1 MVRLTLRILHSKY
14 FILPA
19 ALAMFVV
26 ASSVIYYAS
35 IKEKVIFPNTNSYQC
50 DYYTDAPNGGNTQVI
65 DYVTSDSIIAIDFQ
79 LGNGFYSPYAGLKLS
94 PSNNQ
99 PIDAGQYNQ
108 ISIQIAGYNIDR
120 VGIAI
125 YTPPI
130 SNDGANSDDEALY
143 HSYLN
148 ISNQPQTYNLPLSQF
163 KHPDWWEDRHHIPK
177 DKTNKPDLNNILHVN
192 IGSAFS
198 SIIDNKKRLEIRSMA
213 FTRNN
218 GQIYWWMSV
227 SYLIFII
234 VLFGVNYLVAFFR
247 HKSAHVTVSYQPINV
262 PQQSKGDEKCV
273 EYINT
278 HYHDSNLTLE
288 KISEETAIPARRIT
302 FLIHDK
308 YNCNFKTYLN
318 RIRIN
323 ESKTLL
329 SKTDLNIGEIA
340 FKVGFNNQS
349 HFNRVFKTECQISPT
364 EFREK
369 TKR

>member
-19 ALAMFVV
+19 ALATVVV
-26 ASSVIYYAS
+26 ASIVIYYAS
-35 IKEKVIFPNTNSYQC
+35 ISNKVIFPDLKSYRC

-65 DYVTSDSIIAIDFQ
+65 NYAISDSIIALDFQ

-94 PSNNQ
+94 PLANQ

-108 ISIQIAGYNIDR
+108 ISIQIVGYNIDR
-120 VGIAI
+120 VGIALFN
-125 YTPPI
+125 PLF
-130 SNDGANSDDEALY
+130 SEDGTRISDDALY
-143 HSYLN
+143 HSFLN
-148 ISNQPQTYNLPLSQF
+148 ISNQPQTYHLPLSQF
-163 KHPDWWEDRHHIPK
+163 QHPDWWEDLHHIPK
-177 DKTNKPDLNNILHVN
+177 NQENKPDLSNILHINV
-192 IGSAFS
+192 GSAFS
-198 SIIDNKKRLEIRSMA
+198 SIVANKKRLEIRSIA
-213 FTRNN
+213 FSRDNRE
-218 GQIYWWMSV
+218 IYFWMGIIYIAFITSLFTAN
-227 SYLIFII
+227 YLISF
-234 VLFGVNYLVAFFR
+234 LL
-247 HKSAHVTVSYQPINV
+247 HKASHITVSYQPLTV
-262 PQQSKGDEKCV
+262 PQQNKGDEKCV

-288 KISEETAIPARRIT
+288 KISEETATSARRIT

-308 YNCNFKTYLN
+308 FNCNFKTYLN

-329 SKTDLNIGEIA
+329 SQTDLNIGEIA

-349 HFNRVFKTECQISPT
+349 HFNRVFKAECQISPT

>member
-1 MVRLTLRILHSKY
+1 MVRLTLRTLHSKY

-19 ALAMFVV
+19 ALATVVV
-26 ASSVIYYAS
+26 ASIVIYYAS
-35 IKEKVIFPNTNSYQC
+35 ITDKVIFPDLKRYRC
-50 DYYTDAPNGGNTQVI
+50 DYYTDAPNGGNTQVV
-65 DYVTSDSIIAIDFQ
+65 DYVTSDSIIAFNFQ
-79 LGNGFYSPYAGLKLS
+79 LGKDFYSPYAGLKLS
-94 PSNNQ
+94 PLDNQ
-99 PIDAGQYNQ
+99 PIDASQYNQ
-108 ISIQIAGYNIDR
+108 ISIQIEGLNIDR

-125 YTPPI
+125 YTPPL
-130 SNDGANSDDEALY
+130 SNEGNNSNDEALY

-148 ISNQPQTYNLPLSQF
+148 ISNQPQTYHLPLSQF
-163 KHPDWWEDRHHIPK
+163 QHPDWWEDVHHIPK
-177 DKTNKPDLNNILHVN
+177 DQKNKPDLNNILHVN

-198 SIIDNKKRLEIRSMA
+198 SVIDNKKRLEIRSIA

-218 GQIYWWMSV
+218 SEIYCWMIV
-227 SYLIFII
+227 TYVIFIL
-234 VLFGVNYLVAFFR
+234 VLFGVNYMAAFLR
-247 HKSAHVTVSYQPINV
+247 QKAPHVTVSYQPITI
-262 PQQSKGDEKCV
+262 PQQSKGDDKCI

-288 KISEETAIPARRIT
+288 KISEETATSSRRIT

-308 YNCNFKTYLN
+308 FNCNFKTYLN

-329 SKTDLNIGEIA
+329 SQTDLNIGEIA

>member
-1 MVRLTLRILHSKY
+1 MVPLTLRILHSKY
-14 FILPA
+14 FTLPA
-19 ALAMFVV
+19 ALATLVV
-26 ASSVIYYAS
+26 ASIVIYYAS
-35 IKEKVIFPNTNSYQC
+35 ITDKVIFPDLKNYRC

-65 DYVTSDSIIAIDFQ
+65 DYVVADSIISLGFQ
-79 LGNGFYSPYAGLKLS
+79 LGNGFYSPYAGVKLL
-94 PSNNQ
+94 PLDNQ
-99 PIDAGQYNQ
+99 PIDAGKYNQ
-108 ISIQIAGYNIDR
+108 ISIRLKGVNMDR

-125 YTPPI
+125 YTPPLNI
-130 SNDGANSDDEALY
+130 NGYNSNDETLY

-148 ISNQPQTYNLPLSQF
+148 ITNQPQTYHLPLSQF
-163 KHPDWWEDRHHIPK
+163 QHPDWWEDMHHIPK
-177 DKTNKPDLNNILHVN
+177 NQQNKFDLNNILHVN

-198 SIIDNKKRLEIRSMA
+198 SIIDNKKSLEIQSIA
-213 FTRNN
+213 FTRDNRE
-218 GQIYWWMSV
+218 IYFWMSIIYILFITTLFAI
-227 SYLIFII
+227 SYLIYF
-234 VLFGVNYLVAFFR
+234 LH
-247 HKSAHVTVSYQPINV
+247 HKASHITVSYQPINV
-262 PQQSKGDEKCV
+262 PQQSKGDEKCI

-288 KISEETAIPARRIT
+288 KISEETATSARRIT

-308 YNCNFKTYLN
+308 FNCNFKTYLN

-329 SKTDLNIGEIA
+329 SQTDLNIGEIA

-369 TKR
+369 TKK